1 MPQIRHFPGVNS
13 VTNIEPG
20 RGVMPVT
27 IIGNMRRNE
36 KQIEIFLIPRTPI
49 KGISRHLRLE
59 SLQSG
64 LTC

>member
-1 MPQIRHFPGVNS
+1 MPQICHFPGVNS

-36 KQIEIFLIPRTPI
+36 KQIGIFLIPA
-49 KGISRHLRLE
+49 RL
-59 SLQSG
+59 
-64 LTC
+64 